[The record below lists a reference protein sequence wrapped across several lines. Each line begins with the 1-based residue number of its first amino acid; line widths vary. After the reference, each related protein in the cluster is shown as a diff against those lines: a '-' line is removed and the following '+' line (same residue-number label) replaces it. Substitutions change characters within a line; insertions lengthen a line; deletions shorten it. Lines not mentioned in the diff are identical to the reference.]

1 MSNPSVTYRS
11 VVAALAL
18 LVSWWRPASAQII
31 ETETARIP
39 KRGHFEF
46 GTGYEFQTSAAGT
59 EHATPIALEGGLTDR
74 FALLVEPVPYTSI
87 RPKHAARSTGPG
99 DLEITGTYV
108 ALPESGKR
116 PAIALA
122 IEAKIPT
129 ARNVN
134 IGTTKADYAGYLIMS
149 KRAGR
154 FDSHANLGYTIVGQ
168 PAGVQLSNIF
178 NAALATEFH
187 ASDANLLFAEV
198 LGTTAA
204 SAEGESGSD
213 SVTTPAPEAAG
224 SELVGTFGAAHFVSR
239 GVLLSFSLSYDSTH
253 AWLYRPGITISF

>member
-1 MSNPSVTYRS
+1 MRS
-11 VVAALAL
+11 VSVSRRGVVASLAL
-18 LVSWWRPASAQII
+18 LIGAWQPAHGQIL

-39 KRGHFEF
+39 RRGHFEF
-46 GTGYEFQTSAAGT
+46 GTGYEFQTSASGT

-87 RPKHAARSTGPG
+87 RPKHAARSTGAG
-99 DLEITGTYV
+99 DLEITGTYIAV
-108 ALPESGKR
+108 PESGRR

-168 PAGVQLSNIF
+168 PPGIQLSNII
-178 NAALATEFH
+178 NGALATEFH

-204 SAEGESGSD
+204 SSEGSD
-213 SVTTPAPEAAG
+213 SGSSTAPEVAG
-224 SELVGTFGAAHFVSR
+224 SELIGTLGAAHFVSH
-239 GVLLSFSLSYDSTH
+239 GVQLSFSLSYDSTH